1 MCHRCG
7 EHRSNCI
14 CTPSKSELKRRAA
27 QTDAP
32 ERTPLSER
40 ITQLADDLSKRDT
53 PAEMQRMMRAQIE
66 MLRMWADEVAALEQ
80 ECEHQREIING
91 SDHLSRIAALEQE
104 RKLLLCNC
112 GAYFVDALEGQYAP
126 DNIARGQKCP
136 GCHEVERLRAAI
148 REWAWADEAR
158 CTRANNAND
167 VRFSK
172 ACAKLRALTDP
183 EGE

>member
-40 ITQLADDLSKRDT
+40 LKEYLTNVHVRGKHYRR
-53 PAEMQRMMRAQIE
+53 EMDVDFVA
-66 MLRMWADEVAALEQ
+66 EVAALEQ

-104 RKLLLCNC
+104 RRSKRSPRTNRIWKDSLLRDTIWRWHIRTKSRN
-112 GAYFVDALEGQYAP
+112 QYLG
-126 DNIARGQKCP
+126 IC
-136 GCHEVERLRAAI
+136 
-148 REWAWADEAR
+148 
-158 CTRANNAND
+158 
-167 VRFSK
+167 S
-172 ACAKLRALTDP
+172 
-183 EGE
+183 